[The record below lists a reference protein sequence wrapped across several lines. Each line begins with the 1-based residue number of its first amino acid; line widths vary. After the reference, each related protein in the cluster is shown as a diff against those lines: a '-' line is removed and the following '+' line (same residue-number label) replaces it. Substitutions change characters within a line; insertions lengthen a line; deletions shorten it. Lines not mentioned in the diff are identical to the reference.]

1 MEKKGMRGRCRQAR
15 GEGPGPREV
24 FLLMGRIHVSWPA
37 NRVLLYLFFLVY
49 LFFFLLNLKFEFDS
63 CYEVPL

>member
-1 MEKKGMRGRCRQAR
+1 MEKKGMRGWCRQAR

-37 NRVLLYLFFLVY
+37 NRVLLYLFFSGLSF
-49 LFFFLLNLKFEFDS
+49 LFSFES
-63 CYEVPL
+63 QV